1 MSGAAEENV
10 PGARKVTKR
19 RMRRMS
25 ESPPKLKL
33 ESSRPDAAETANAR
47 RPGLLIYVA
56 GAAVLAALLA
66 GDAYVLVQRTR
77 YRDETARLRAS
88 MNTLE
93 RERADQIVS
102 QEHNKL
108 RLALVLLRRQAKM
121 EKSLHLSISV
131 DSAAMYL
138 EREGALLREMP
149 VAVGPERRVGIAPDT
164 VRLAPPLGVRRV
176 ARVLT
181 GAEIWEVPAWVY
193 ADRGLVVPSDRSV
206 VGALGPAAV
215 LLDGGT
221 VIYSLPVAGP
231 LADSA
236 YVMPGAVRA
245 RAEDLLAVIP
255 NLAPGMRIYFY

>member
-1 MSGAAEENV
+1 
-10 PGARKVTKR
+10 
-19 RMRRMS
+19 MS

-33 ESSRPDAAETANAR
+33 ESSRPDAAQAANAR
-47 RPGLLIYVA
+47 NPGFRIFVV
-56 GAAVLAALLA
+56 GGVVLAALIA
-66 GDAYVLVQRTR
+66 GDAYVLTQRAK
-77 YRDETARLRAS
+77 YREETARLRAS

-108 RLALVLLRRQAKM
+108 RLALLLLRRQAKM

-181 GAEIWEVPAWVY
+181 AADAWEVPVWVY
-193 ADRGLVVPSDRSV
+193 ADRGLVAPSDRVV
-206 VGALGPAAV
+206 VGALGRAAV

-221 VIYSLPVAGP
+221 IIYSLPSTGP
-231 LADSA
+231 LADSG
-236 YVMPGAVRA
+236 YVLPGAVRA

>member
-1 MSGAAEENV
+1 MY
-10 PGARKVTKR
+10 PARER
-19 RMRRMS
+19 PPSDEIRRMS
-25 ESPPKLKL
+25 DSPPKLKL
-33 ESSRPDAAETANAR
+33 ESSHHDAASASGAR
-47 RPGLLIYVA
+47 RPRD
-56 GAAVLAALLA
+56 GALVLGAIVFVALLA
-66 GDAYVLVQRTR
+66 GDGYVLAQRAK

-88 MNTLE
+88 MTTLE
-93 RERADQIVS
+93 RQRADQIVS

-176 ARVLT
+176 SRVLT
-181 GAEIWEVPAWVY
+181 ATDTWEVPIWVY
-193 ADRGLVVPSDRSV
+193 ADRGLVAPSDRV
-206 VGALGPAAV
+206 VTGALGPAAV

-221 VIYSLPVAGP
+221 VIYSLPTAGP

-236 YVMPGAVRA
+236 YVLPGAVRA
-245 RAEDLLAVIP
+245 RAEDLRAVIP
-255 NLAPGMRIYFY
+255 NLKPGMRIYFY